1 MIPDYRTGI
10 NGGFE
15 RKLASF
21 IDLVVLNVVL
31 YCSHINLH
39 LTNRAET
46 LLEEM
51 QTFSSFGSFMTF

>member
-21 IDLVVLNVVL
+21 IDLVALNVAL
-31 YCSHINLH
+31 YRSHINLH
-39 LTNRAET
+39 LTNGAET

-51 QTFSSFGSFMTF
+51 QTLSSFTPFVIF